1 MFLSS
6 RNLFII
12 QNENHSFLDTVIS
25 RDAFKED
32 FMEDFN
38 QLLLSKKGKIIQY

>member
-12 QNENHSFLDTVIS
+12 QNENYPFLDTVIS

-38 QLLLSKKGKIIQY
+38 